1 MIIWGE
7 EVNGGPQRFLGSSQ
21 FISLVSQTMSRE
33 KYVPV
38 SMCPLT
44 LDIMKEST
52 AFFARHKA
60 RRIGNS
66 CSRDLNS
73 QGRSLKRQY

>member
-1 MIIWGE
+1 M
-7 EVNGGPQRFLGSSQ
+7 VDPQRFLGSSQ

-33 KYVPV
+33 NMPV

-52 AFFARHKA
+52 AFFARHKSK
-60 RRIGNS
+60 RIGNS
-66 CSRDLNS
+66 MF
-73 QGRSLKRQY
+73 